1 MKEFADD
8 NLRFDKNG
16 AKFSIMVENTV
27 GKGEIARYS
36 VFKRF
41 VWQTRKNQG
50 LFGKWLNDFSKGHL
64 KAALCRKD
72 LREGQIKSKLSGYI
86 GFSLMAFLKQTKT
99 IINGRL
105 LFSFNPFP
113 NKPWF
118 SRVFSTSHSKTL
130 GGKGEIARNEQFLP
144 FPPVFSSRFENFLPF
159 PLNRK
164 LSSTNSVSLQES
176 EICRLGKG

>member
-130 GGKGEIARNEQFLP
+130 GEKEKLLVTSNFSLSPQCFLAVLRT
-144 FPPVFSSRFENFLPF
+144 FCHFH
-159 PLNRK
+159 
-164 LSSTNSVSLQES
+164 
-176 EICRLGKG
+176 